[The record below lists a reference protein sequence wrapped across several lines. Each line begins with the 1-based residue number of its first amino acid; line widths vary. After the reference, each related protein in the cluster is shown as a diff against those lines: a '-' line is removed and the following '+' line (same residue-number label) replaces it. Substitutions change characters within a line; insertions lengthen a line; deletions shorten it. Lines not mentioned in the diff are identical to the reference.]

1 MAMLEEIDAMLQAPP
16 IEELTWTPQMIARFW
31 NYESRFQENFFTYQ
45 VGRALVRHFGS
56 FLNKP
61 KKIIDYGAGAGFLIE
76 ELLHKNRQCA
86 AIEFAPDAV
95 RLVQSKFQGNPK
107 FLGAHLVG
115 NLQELNGQFDV
126 AFLTE
131 VVEHLYDADLD
142 RCLSCIRDLLVPGG
156 LLILTTPNDEDRSKS
171 MIMNPETGRIFH
183 RWQHLR
189 SWTPLTL
196 KDMLQTRGFSPIEIG
211 STDFGA
217 SIHAMRRSH
226 PLPIRIARATAK
238 RAMLFL
244 GQKPPHLFAVAKRN

>member
-1 MAMLEEIDAMLQAPP
+1 MPEEIDVMSEAPP
-16 IEELTWTPQMIARFW
+16 PEELTWTPRMIARYW
-31 NYESRFQENFFTYQ
+31 DYESRFPENFFTYQ
-45 VGRALVRHFGS
+45 VDRALVRHFRGY
-56 FLNKP
+56 LNGT
-61 KKIIDYGAGAGFLIE
+61 KKIVDYGAGAGFLIE
-76 ELLHKNRQCA
+76 ELLHENRQCA
-86 AIEFAPDAV
+86 AIEFAPDAE
-95 RLVQSKFQGNPK
+95 RLIEAKFQGNPH
-107 FLGAHLVG
+107 FFGVCLIDD
-115 NLQELNGQFDV
+115 LQGWNGQFDI

-171 MIMNPETGRIFH
+171 MIMNPETGRVFH

-189 SWTPLTL
+189 SWTLLTL
-196 KDMLQTRGFSPIEIG
+196 QDMLQTRGFSPIEIG

-226 PLPIRIARATAK
+226 PLPIRIARAMAK
-238 RAMLFL
+238 QAMLFL